1 MKDTIRNLAIDWQDW
16 SSNESLSIGELA
28 EWYGAIKTMANL
40 ADPSGELIEELK
52 ENGVL

>member
-1 MKDTIRNLAIDWQDW
+1 MIDTVRNFAIDWQDFA
-16 SSNESLSIGELA
+16 SNADYSYNELA
-28 EWYGAIKTMANL
+28 QVAEAIETLARI

>member
-1 MKDTIRNLAIDWQDW
+1 MKDTVRNFAIDWQDW
-16 SSNESLSIGELA
+16 ANDESMSYEELNNWAIALQHLA
-28 EWYGAIKTMANL
+28 EL